1 MDARR
6 ATATCCLTLLSIVA
20 IHAQSGVIE
29 LNEAGWKALRDG
41 RSDRSA
47 ALFAEALTLRP
58 DDPVLLLGAGSAA
71 HAQGKQRDALTRLQR
86 ALVLD
91 PRLIVAS
98 KLLGQIAYE
107 EG

>member
-1 MDARR
+1 MDVRR
-6 ATATCCLTLLSIVA
+6 ATATCCLTVLSIVA
-20 IHAQSGVIE
+20 VHAQSGVIE
-29 LNEAGWKALRDG
+29 LNDAGWKALRDG

-58 DDPVLLLGAGSAA
+58 NDPVLLLGAGSAA

-91 PRLIVAS
+91 PHLTGAPRAP
-98 KLLGQIAYE
+98 GQMATWRR
-107 EG
+107 